1 MNDTNRLALHTVA
14 QATDNPL
21 MPLFEA
27 QRAAFLRVGPTSY
40 EHRIEALKR
49 LRQAVV
55 DHHERILDAVD
66 ADFGHR
72 SRHETFFADVIGLL
86 GEIRHTRK
94 HLKKWM
100 RPRRAGWSPQFP
112 LAKARI
118 HYQPR
123 GVIGVIGPWN
133 VPVLLTLSPLIGAIA
148 AGNRALIKTSEF
160 CPRTAEVV
168 TSIVTQ
174 TFAPDEVAVVNG
186 GAEVA
191 AHFSALPF
199 DHLIFT
205 GSTQVGRIVM
215 RAASENLTPVTLE
228 LGGKSPTIISAD
240 YPLDVAAARIAQGKL
255 LNGGQACIAPD
266 YVFVPTGRRA
276 ELLQALRAAV
286 ARSYPTLA
294 GNPDLTWIVNERHY
308 QRLKAHIEDARAK
321 GAEVI
326 EINPGGATPREGER
340 VLPLTVLL
348 GVTDDM
354 TVMQEEIFGPVL
366 PVKTY
371 DDLAQVIDYVNS
383 HPRPLALYHFDENA
397 ERTARVLDQTVS
409 GGACVNDVLF
419 HVAHEGLPFG
429 GVGPSGIGRYHGFD
443 GFVTFSHQKSVLY
456 QSRWSVQSLIR
467 PPYGPRLERVMRLA
481 LRWL

>member
-1 MNDTNRLALHTVA
+1 MN
-14 QATDNPL
+14 
-21 MPLFEA
+21 
-27 QRAAFLRVGPTSY
+27 
-40 EHRIEALKR
+40 
-49 LRQAVV
+49 
-55 DHHERILDAVD
+55 

-112 LAKARI
+112 LARARI

-123 GVIGVIGPWN
+123 GVIGIIGPWN
-133 VPVLLTLSPLIGAIA
+133 VPVLLTLSPLVGAIA

-168 TSIVTQ
+168 TAIVGQAFT
-174 TFAPDEVAVVNG
+174 PDEVAVVNG

-191 AHFSALPF
+191 GHFSALPF

-205 GSTQVGRIVM
+205 GSTQIGRIVM

-228 LGGKSPTIISAD
+228 LGGKSPTIISDD
-240 YPLDVAAARIAQGKL
+240 YPLDIAAGRIAQGKM

-266 YVFVPTGRRA
+266 YVFVPTGRRDQLV
-276 ELLQALRAAV
+276 EALAV
-286 ARSYPTLA
+286 AVQKSYPTLA
-294 GNPDLTWIVNERHY
+294 GNPDLTWIVNDRHY
-308 QRLKAHIEDARAK
+308 QRLQAHIADARAK
-321 GAEVI
+321 GAQVVPL
-326 EINPGGATPREGER
+326 NAGGAPVPAGER

-354 TVMQEEIFGPVL
+354 SVMQEEIFGPLL

-371 DDLAQVIDYVNS
+371 DDLAEVIAYVNS
-383 HPRPLALYHFDENA
+383 HPRPLALYHFDDNA
-397 ERTARVLDQTVS
+397 SRTERVLEQTVS

-467 PPYGPRLERVMRLA
+467 PPYGPGLERVMRLA

>member
-1 MNDTNRLALHTVA
+1 
-14 QATDNPL
+14 
-21 MPLFEA
+21 
-27 QRAAFLRVGPTSY
+27 
-40 EHRIEALKR
+40 
-49 LRQAVV
+49 
-55 DHHERILDAVD
+55 
-66 ADFGHR
+66 
-72 SRHETFFADVIGLL
+72 
-86 GEIRHTRK
+86 
-94 HLKKWM
+94 
-100 RPRRAGWSPQFP
+100 
-112 LAKARI
+112 
-118 HYQPR
+118 
-123 GVIGVIGPWN
+123 
-133 VPVLLTLSPLIGAIA
+133 
-148 AGNRALIKTSEF
+148 
-160 CPRTAEVV
+160 
-168 TSIVTQ
+168 
-174 TFAPDEVAVVNG
+174 VVNG
-186 GAEVA
+186 GADVA

-215 RAASENLTPVTLE
+215 RAASENLTPLTLE

-294 GNPDLTWIVNERHY
+294 GNPDLTWIVHERPY

-467 PPYGPRLERVMRLA
+467 PPYGPRLERVMQLA

>member
-1 MNDTNRLALHTVA
+1 MNDTNRLAIASTPLL
-14 QATDNPL
+14 TDNPL
-21 MPLFEA
+21 MPLLQA
-27 QRAAFLRVGPTSY
+27 QREDFLRVGPPSY
-40 EHRIEALKR
+40 EQRIDSLKR
-49 LRQAVV
+49 LRQAIV
-55 DHHERILDAVD
+55 DHHEQILEAVN

-100 RPRRAGWSPQFP
+100 KPRRAGWSPQFP

-118 HYQPR
+118 QYQPL

-133 VPVLLTLSPLIGAIA
+133 VPVLLTLSPLVGALA

-168 TSIVTQ
+168 TSMIKQAFTPEQVT
-174 TFAPDEVAVVNG
+174 VVNG
-186 GAEVA
+186 GPEVA
-191 AHFSALPF
+191 AQFSALPF

-228 LGGKSPTIISAD
+228 LGGKSPTIISED
-240 YPLDVAAARIAQGKL
+240 YPLDLAAGRIAQGKL

-266 YVFVPTGRRA
+266 YVFIPTARR
-276 ELLQALRAAV
+276 EQLIEALRAAV
-286 ARSYPTLA
+286 TRSYPTFA
-294 GNPDLTWIVNERHY
+294 GNTDLTWVVNDRHFA
-308 QRLKAHIEDARAK
+308 RLKAHIADATAK
-321 GAEVI
+321 GAEVV
-326 EINPGGATPREGER
+326 EINPGKLTAGPGER
-340 VLPLTVLL
+340 ILPLTLLL

-354 TVMQEEIFGPVL
+354 TVMQEEIFGPLL
-366 PVKTY
+366 PIKTY
-371 DDLAQVIDYVNS
+371 DDLSQVITYVNN
-383 HPRPLALYHFDENA
+383 HPRPLALYHFDNNA
-397 ERTARVLDQTVS
+397 GRTERVLSQTAS

-467 PPYGPRLERVMRLA
+467 PPYGPGLDRVMRLA